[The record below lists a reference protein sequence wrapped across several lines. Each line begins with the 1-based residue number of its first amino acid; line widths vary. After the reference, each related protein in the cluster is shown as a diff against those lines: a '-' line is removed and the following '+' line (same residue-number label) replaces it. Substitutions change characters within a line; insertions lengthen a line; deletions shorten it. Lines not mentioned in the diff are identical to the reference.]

1 MNGSPQ
7 LPHLVIAAT
16 GEDER
21 AIEGYVV
28 DHGLERLVT
37 RSDAGVLQGA
47 LAARGLRREIAVTT
61 PHFLAALAAVKPVG
75 YRGAAAAPSRHLVC
89 RPLSPRPVRAAV

>member
-1 MNGSPQ
+1 MIS
-7 LPHLVIAAT
+7 AT

-47 LAARGLRREIAVTT
+47 LAARGL
-61 PHFLAALAAVKPVG
+61 
-75 YRGAAAAPSRHLVC
+75 SRT
-89 RPLSPRPVRAAV
+89 SA